1 MTNSNQLFN
10 DLDTDELIS
19 TKHTSPLWNS
29 DKFIQTTV
37 TQHDKRRLS
46 SSSYRSTMLLFTCYV
61 WRIALGWIS
70 CLAWMINKHIN
81 LKTSLKNS
89 LVFARW
95 VSCVKRRFRCLTF
108 TWVWINRSQR
118 NEKTSVNALQECV
131 PFICVLFLIVWSRN
145 VTFPAQNPLK

>member
-1 MTNSNQLFN
+1 MNLSPLNTRLLSGTVTNSYRRQWH
-10 DLDTDELIS
+10 S
-19 TKHTSPLWNS
+19 TIREGWAAHLTEA
-29 DKFIQTTV
+29 QC
-37 TQHDKRRLS
+37 
-46 SSSYRSTMLLFTCYV
+46 CYSHA
-61 WRIALGWIS
+61 IALGWIS